1 MKEIVRYIL
10 ETVVCSGI
18 LYGAYM
24 LFLRNCTGYLA
35 ARLCLT
41 GSLLAAALIPLLRIP
56 VWPGKVIYA
65 TAGTPAKTTFT
76 APSVSAA
83 AFDYEAAIWIVY
95 GCGVLLLLS
104 SMFRQAL
111 LIRRL
116 RRHSTQERIGRI
128 VLVRPTAQIASFS
141 FFRTIYIS
149 RSVAEKD
156 IAAIFAHEKSH
167 VIHRHSLERIVME
180 SLKALLWWNPF
191 AWLAAR
197 ALTEVEEFEAD
208 RDVLAEGHDTG
219 NYLKTIFTQ
228 QFGYSPDVA
237 DGLSNSLTN
246 SLH

>member
-18 LYGAYM
+18 LYGAYL
-24 LFLRNCTGYLA
+24 LFLRNRTGYLA

-65 TAGTPAKTTFT
+65 TAGTPAETTFT

-141 FFRTIYIS
+141 FFRTIIS
-149 RSVAEKD
+149 AAPSQKKTLRRSSPTKRVTSST
-156 IAAIFAHEKSH
+156 AIRSNG
-167 VIHRHSLERIVME
+167 SL
-180 SLKALLWWNPF
+180 W
-191 AWLAAR
+191 R
-197 ALTEVEEFEAD
+197 A
-208 RDVLAEGHDTG
+208 
-219 NYLKTIFTQ
+219 
-228 QFGYSPDVA
+228 
-237 DGLSNSLTN
+237 
-246 SLH
+246 

>member
-18 LYGAYM
+18 LYGAYL

-156 IAAIFAHEKSH
+156 IAAIFAHGKMRRRH
-167 VIHRHSLERIVME
+167 LAHRQHRRLLVLDLDGSRGATDRQSV
-180 SLKALLWWNPF
+180 ALL
-191 AWLAAR
+191 
-197 ALTEVEEFEAD
+197 D
-208 RDVLAEGHDTG
+208 RQRSHAGDPEDTG
-219 NYLKTIFTQ
+219 TPDKAHHYLEQLKITAIWKHWILLC
-228 QFGYSPDVA
+228 
-237 DGLSNSLTN
+237 LSDWC
-246 SLH
+246 